1 MDVKEEVRSLDKMVR
16 RLNLPRFVCSSR
28 SEHSGKGIPSEMV
41 FDMDGMF
48 FVKRVAQKKFG
59 VDNGTLREWSANDCK
74 QFYIENNLSKYDWDD
89 VEVGVE
95 WWLASRMGQYTTVFV
110 RRWGQD
116 MLFTDY
122 RERVN
127 MLIGSME
134 DELRN
139 ECEAVAKRISQLH
152 AQKVALNKEQEFIV
166 NNYDMSD
173 RMRKILG
180 SVNIEYDSLDLDD

>member
-1 MDVKEEVRSLDKMVR
+1 
-16 RLNLPRFVCSSR
+16 
-28 SEHSGKGIPSEMV
+28 
-41 FDMDGMF
+41 MF
-48 FVKRVAQKKFG
+48 FVKRVVHKKFG
-59 VDNGTLREWSANDCK
+59 VSNSTLRERSANDCK
-74 QFYIENNLSKYDWDD
+74 HFYIENNLSNYEWDD

-95 WWLASRMGQYTTVFV
+95 WLLGSRMGQYTTVFIK
-110 RRWGQD
+110 RWGQD

-152 AQKVALNKEQEFIV
+152 AQKLALNKEQEFIV

-173 RMRKILG
+173 RMYKILG
-180 SVNIEYDSLDLDD
+180 SVNIDYDSLDLDD